1 MGSKEATM
9 WKMKILPA
17 ICIAGCL
24 ALAGCNVPSD
34 LPQGGMAYGV
44 IPPEEAVAGQAQY
57 RLGPQD
63 TLSINVFREP
73 EVSVEAVQIDP
84 AGNIDL
90 PLIGPIRAEG
100 YSPAQLSGVIEQAL
114 TRYVR
119 NPQVAVSLTQIG
131 QTIAVEGLV
140 GQPGLYPVPGR
151 LSLIEALALAGSP
164 TEFADTDRIFVF
176 REIDGRR
183 AGARFDI
190 RRIRAGLDPDP
201 LILPGDR
208 IAVGENTLGRAWQNY
223 LSAPIFNVFRA
234 F

>member
-1 MGSKEATM
+1 M
-9 WKMKILPA
+9 WKMTALPA
-17 ICIAGCL
+17 ACL

-34 LPQGGMAYGV
+34 LPQGGLAYSV
-44 IPPEEAVAGQAQY
+44 IPPEQAVPDQSLY

-63 TLSINVFREP
+63 TVSIKVFREP
-73 EVSVEAVQIDP
+73 EVSVETVQIDP

-90 PLIGPIRAEG
+90 PLVGPLRAEG
-100 YSPAQLSGVIEQAL
+100 YSPAQLSRVIEQAL
-114 TRYVR
+114 ARYVR
-119 NPQVAVSLTQIG
+119 NPQVAVSLTEIG

-140 GQPGLYPVPGR
+140 GRPGLYPVPGR
-151 LSLIEALALAGSP
+151 VSLLEALALAGSP

-176 REIDGRR
+176 REINGRR

-190 RRIRAGLDPDP
+190 RRIRSGLDPDP

-223 LSAPIFNVFRA
+223 FSAPIFNVFRA